1 MGLENFKNNPA
12 QTAEEKVDGVRR
24 NFLRMF
30 GKTAAAAA
38 VVGLTGMPEVAEAAM
53 SGENF
58 KALLDK
64 VRATESQKKMILK
77 KYNETETDIEK
88 QIYVRQLKC
97 PGGGVPEIV
106 DLRFD
111 GGEMS
116 IKTVCRN

>member
-12 QTAEEKVDGVRR
+12 QAAEEKVGGGRR

-38 VVGLTGMPEVAEAAM
+38 VVGLTGMPEEAEAAM
-53 SGENF
+53 SGENL

-77 KYNETETDIEK
+77 KYN
-88 QIYVRQLKC
+88 
-97 PGGGVPEIV
+97 
-106 DLRFD
+106 
-111 GGEMS
+111 
-116 IKTVCRN
+116 